1 MGKSRKLRQ
10 NKKTGRKSFR
20 NLMTKSRK
28 MMMTPFKNRFTRKI
42 FGGAK
47 KTWVVTLEKDE
58 GSIPVVKKISVGNDI
73 DHLEH
78 LTEENGKWVMPVTDT
93 TSVQGILEPNT
104 QAQTEANAVTE
115 ANTQANAN
123 AVTEANTQA
132 NANAVT
138 EANANAVTEANTQ
151 AEAQA
156 EQKSTDDIVN
166 VEAIYPEKTDLIADN
181 NPMIDNSSINAN
193 PTYKL

>member
-10 NKKTGRKSFR
+10 NKKNGRKSFR

-42 FGGAK
+42 FGGAQ

-78 LTEENGKWVMPVTDT
+78 LTEENGKWVMPVTEPA
-93 TSVQGILEPNT
+93 SVQNIPEPNT
-104 QAQTEANAVTE
+104 QAQTEANAQADANAVIE
-115 ANTQANAN
+115 ANTQTN
-123 AVTEANTQA
+123 AVTEAQPEP
-132 NANAVT
+132 
-138 EANANAVTEANTQ
+138 EAQ
-151 AEAQA
+151 AEA

-166 VEAIYPEKTDLIADN
+166 VEAIYPEKTDLIAEN
-181 NPMIDNSSINAN
+181 NPMKDNPRINAN

>member
-123 AVTEANTQA
+123 AVTEAN
-132 NANAVT
+132 
-138 EANANAVTEANTQ
+138 ANAVTEANTQ